1 MQTMMHRGQWGAIQY
16 DRVPSVCMKINKKSF
31 EYHDKERFEVRAAH
45 SSASMLAQ
53 ALAQSPCLTALCSAD
68 GHYWVWVIGVLLWV

>member
-16 DRVPSVCMKINKKSF
+16 DRVPSVCMKINKKNF

-45 SSASMLAQ
+45 SSVSMLAQ
-53 ALAQSPCLTALCSAD
+53 ASALHMACRVCTSQHFAAQTATV
-68 GHYWVWVIGVLLWV
+68 GHG